1 MTSETPRTLQEVLE
15 RAPSVQELLYHNPT
29 GARVYPVVPP
39 EFTNWRN
46 EQHAWRDTV
55 CLFDLSYHMTDL
67 FLRGPDAF
75 ALLRQLGIN
84 SFEGFQPGQAKQ
96 YVPVSPEGYVIGDVI
111 LFYLEDGTF
120 QLVGRPSVHNWVQFH
135 AATSGAAVSFE
146 RDEWSVADP
155 HKPRKTF
162 RFQIQGP
169 NAPML
174 LEKLLGG
181 PPPDLPFF
189 HFTRVS
195 IAGKRVGLLHHG
207 MSGVAGAEF
216 FGDFADGPAVK
227 AAILEAGKEF
237 DLRQVGSRAY
247 ATNTFESGWIPNPLP
262 AIYTSPALEA
272 YRRWLPATA
281 YEAIGSLGGR
291 FVSPRIEDYDLTPWD
306 LGYGR
311 LIKFDHDFVG
321 RAALERL
328 TDQPHR
334 KKVTLVWDPDEAAR
348 VISSLV
354 THPKGQ
360 RSKYFDLPLAQYATW
375 MDDAVLNDAG
385 EVVGFSMWTGFS
397 SNEERVL
404 SLATV
409 RSEYAQEGTRLRVVW
424 GEPNGGSRKPSVE
437 RHVQTEVWVTVGPAP
452 YAEPARRYREQVARA
467 RRS

>member
-1 MTSETPRTLQEVLE
+1 MSSGTAKNLQEILSRV
-15 RAPSVQELLYHNPT
+15 PNIQEYLYNNQT

-39 EFTNWRN
+39 EFTNWRD
-46 EQHAWRDTV
+46 EQHAWRETV

-84 SFEGFQPGQAKQ
+84 SFEGFEPGQAKQ
-96 YVPVSPEGYVIGDVI
+96 YIPVSPEGYIIGDVI

-120 QLVGRPSVHNWVQFH
+120 QLVGRPSAHNWVQFH
-135 AATSGAAVSFE
+135 AETSGANVTYE

-169 NAPML
+169 NAPKV

-181 PPPDLPFF
+181 PPPEIPFF
-189 HFTRVS
+189 HFTRVQ
-195 IAGKRVGLLHHG
+195 IAGKTVGLLHHG
-207 MSGVAGAEF
+207 MSGVSGAEF

-237 DLRQVGSRAY
+237 GIRHVGSRAY
-247 ATNTFESGWIPNPLP
+247 ATNTLESGWIPNPLP
-262 AIYTSPALEA
+262 AIYTSPELQK
-272 YRRWLPATA
+272 YREWLPANA
-281 YEAIGSLGGR
+281 YEAVGSLGGS
-291 FVSPRIEDYDLTPWD
+291 FVSPNIEDYYLTPWD

-328 TDQPHR
+328 KDQPHR
-334 KKVTLVWDPDEAAR
+334 KKVTLVWDPEEAAR
-348 VISSLV
+348 VLSSLV
-354 THPKGQ
+354 TKPKGQ
-360 RSKYFDLPLAQYATW
+360 RYKYFDLPLAQYATW
-375 MDDAVLNDAG
+375 MYDAVLNDAG

-404 SLATV
+404 SLATID
-409 RSEYAQEGTRLRVVW
+409 EQYAKEGTRLRVVW

-437 RHVQTEVWVTVGPAP
+437 RHVQTEVWVTVGPVP
-452 YAEPARRYREQVARA
+452 YAEPARRYREQVAKA
-467 RRS
+467 RK